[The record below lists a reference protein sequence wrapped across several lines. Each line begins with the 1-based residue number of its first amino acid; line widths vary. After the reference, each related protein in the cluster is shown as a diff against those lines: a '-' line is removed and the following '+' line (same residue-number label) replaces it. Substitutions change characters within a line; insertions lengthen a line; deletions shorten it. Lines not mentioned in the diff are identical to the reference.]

1 MQSNPSLSSSSQFVT
16 IYKAPQRGKGQ
27 KLLDEGFQPEDFPH
41 NPPYFDGKCY
51 FAGPN
56 DRSIAEEFNQ
66 SYREGILEVTINRET
81 YEQYF
86 KPLEYCYDEK
96 DGQQRIEVVVPQS
109 FFPILNQFR
118 RALKPR

>member
-1 MQSNPSLSSSSQFVT
+1 MQSAQSLSSQLIT

-27 KLLDEGFQPEDFPH
+27 KLLEEGFQPEDFPY
-41 NPPYFDGKCY
+41 NSPYFDGKCY

-66 SYREGILEVTINRET
+66 SYKEGILEVAIDQES
-81 YEQYF
+81 YENYF

-96 DGQQRIEVVVPQS
+96 DDYQRIEVVIPQS
-109 FFPILNQFR
+109 LFPILNQFPR
-118 RALKPR
+118 ILKQR

>member
-1 MQSNPSLSSSSQFVT
+1 MQSDQRLPSQPIT
-16 IYKAPQRGKGQ
+16 IYKAPQKDKGQ
-27 KLLDEGFQPEDFPH
+27 KLIEEGFQPDGFPY

-66 SYREGILEVTINRET
+66 SYKEGILEVTIDRET

-96 DGQQRIEVVVPQS
+96 DNQRRIEVVIPQDL
-109 FFPILNQFR
+109 FPILNQFPR
-118 RALKPR
+118 VLKPR